1 MSDQGYRKAVDGF
14 VEKMPALPVT
24 ISKVVEICNAPGT
37 SPTDLNQVI
46 SVDPVLMARVMKL
59 INSAYYGLSNR
70 ITSLVRAIIMLGI
83 NTVKNLALSTA
94 VVGSL
99 GKAENFRALNA
110 QGYWRHSLGVG
121 VAAKAIARHRGVD
134 QKFLEEFFIA
144 GLIHDIGKI
153 PINYAASETYVEAMG
168 LADRESIPLFQAEQ
182 RVFGFDHAE
191 VGARIGEQ
199 WNIGE
204 DIVDAIRFHHKPEE
218 YEGSATELVYAIALA
233 NRFMVLAET
242 GFSGDRHPQQLPEI
256 VRRELNIDESFLDS
270 IEDSVDEEIRKAE
283 IFLKV

>member
-1 MSDQGYRKAVDGF
+1 MSDQPYRRAVDGF

-24 ISKVVEICNAPGT
+24 VSKVVEICNTPGT
-37 SPTDLNQVI
+37 SPTDLNRVI

-99 GKAENFRALNA
+99 GKADNFRALNA

-121 VAAKAIARHRGVD
+121 VTAKAIARERGVD

-153 PINYAASETYVEAMG
+153 PINYAAAESYVEAMG
-168 LADRESIPLFQAEQ
+168 LSDRESIPLFQAEQ
-182 RVFGFDHAE
+182 SVFGFDHAE

-199 WNIGE
+199 WNIGQ
-204 DIVDAIRFHHKPEE
+204 DIVDAIRYHHAPEN
-218 YEGSATELVYAIALA
+218 YEGSAIELVYAVSLA
-233 NRFMVLAET
+233 NRFMILAET
-242 GFSGDRHPQQLPEI
+242 GFSGDRHPQALPE
-256 VRRELNIDESFLDS
+256 VVTQHLSIDEGFLDS
-270 IEDSVDEEIRKAE
+270 IEDAVDSEIQKAE
-283 IFLKV
+283 VFLKA